1 MRKLLQTIAPFVIVI
16 AIWEVVAVAGAF
28 PESLF
33 PGVDKV
39 FSALAD
45 RAASGTLLIDV
56 GASMYRF
63 IFGYGIAAISG
74 IVLGLLLGSFK
85 PAWVFANPLVQFL
98 RPISPM
104 AWLPF
109 VVLWVGIGDV
119 PAIVVIFLAAF
130 FPVLLSTETA
140 VERVNPV
147 YLKVSRN
154 FGLKRHQIILRVVL
168 PAVFPAIAGGLKLAV
183 GTAWIFLVAGEMVGA
198 QSGLG
203 FLIVDAR
210 NNLQM
215 DVLLAAIVAIGIIGV
230 LLNWIIGVFE
240 QRIDEVW
247 GSRA

>member
-16 AIWEVVAVAGAF
+16 AIWEAVAVAGVF

-45 RAASGTLLIDV
+45 RAASGALLLDV

-154 FGLKRHQIILRVVL
+154 FGLKRSQIILRVVL